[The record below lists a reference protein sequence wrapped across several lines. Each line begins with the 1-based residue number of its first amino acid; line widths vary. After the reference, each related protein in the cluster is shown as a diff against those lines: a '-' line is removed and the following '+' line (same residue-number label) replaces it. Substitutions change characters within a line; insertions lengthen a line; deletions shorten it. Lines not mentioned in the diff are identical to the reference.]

1 MKKEKNLSR
10 RTLLSASAQVAAGAA
25 AASLLPDR
33 AGAQGK
39 TKPKGSRS
47 NPPSARFSNPPALSK
62 PRGYSH
68 VAEVING
75 RAVYIAGQVS
85 LDKDGNLVGKDDF
98 RAQCT
103 QVFENLKAAL
113 ESVGANFSHVV
124 KLNNYFVDMSNLV
137 AFREIRDK
145 YVNAQS
151 PPASTAV
158 EVRKLA
164 REEWLV
170 EIEAVAI
177 IPE

>member
-1 MKKEKNLSR
+1 M
-10 RTLLSASAQVAAGAA
+10 
-25 AASLLPDR
+25 LPNH

-39 TKPKGSRS
+39 TKPKGSPR
-47 NPPSARFSNPPALSK
+47 NPPSVRFSNPPALSK

-98 RAQCT
+98 RTQCT

-124 KLNNYFVDMSNLV
+124 KLNNYFLDMSNLTV
-137 AFREIRDK
+137 FREIRDK
-145 YVNAQS
+145 YVNVQS

-170 EIEAVAI
+170 EIEAIAI